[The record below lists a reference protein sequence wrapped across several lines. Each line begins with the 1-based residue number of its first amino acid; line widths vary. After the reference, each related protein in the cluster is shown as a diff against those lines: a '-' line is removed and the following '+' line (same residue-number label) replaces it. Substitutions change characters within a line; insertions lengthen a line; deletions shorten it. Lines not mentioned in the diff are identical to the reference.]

1 MKGIETALPTAPET
15 GRLEITGLAAD
26 SRKVEPGF
34 LFAALPGA
42 RVDGLAFV
50 GEAVKRGAAAVLAPA
65 AAETAVRSLVARA
78 FAEGG
83 TATPAPTGT
92 ESPEASPIAVIVH
105 SNPRR
110 MLALMAARFFGQ
122 QPETVCAVTGT
133 NGKTSVVSFLRQIWA
148 HAGRNAAS
156 LGTLGLAAPGAQHAG
171 SMTTPDPVVL
181 HRTLAD
187 LAAQGVDALAMEA
200 SSHGIDQCRLD
211 GVRLAAAAFTNLGRD
226 HLDYHRSIEG
236 YLAAKL
242 RLFST
247 LVADGGSAVIAADDL
262 ASARVRA
269 AAAARGL
276 NVLTYGRAGEH
287 LRLRA
292 IEPIADGQ
300 RLSLDVLGAAHV
312 VQLPLVGDFQALN
325 ALAAAGL
332 ALATGT
338 PTDAVLAALARLEP
352 VPGRLE
358 RVGRLRGAPIYVDYA
373 HTPDALTAVLKALRP
388 QTSGRLVVVFGCGGD
403 RDTGKRPEM
412 GAVAKALAD
421 RLIVTDDNPR
431 SEDAAA
437 IRRQIMVSCPDA
449 DEIGDRTQAIAE
461 AVAGLEAGDVLVVA
475 GKGHETG
482 QIVGARVLPFDDRE
496 VVRAVVGGGAP

>member
-1 MKGIETALPTAPET
+1 MPTAAET

-42 RVDGLAFV
+42 RVDGLDFV
-50 GEAVKRGAAAVLAPA
+50 GEAVRRGAAAVLAPT
-65 AAETAVRSLVARA
+65 AAEPAVRSMLARA
-78 FAEGG
+78 AADAADNAAADAAVDPGRV
-83 TATPAPTGT
+83 
-92 ESPEASPIAVIVH
+92 AVIVDG
-105 SNPRR
+105 NPRR
-110 MLALMAARFFGQ
+110 LLALMAARFFGR

-148 HAGRNAAS
+148 DAGRNAAS
-156 LGTLGLAAPGAQHAG
+156 LGTLGLAAPGAQVEGAL
-171 SMTTPDPVVL
+171 TTPDPVAL

-200 SSHGIDQCRLD
+200 SSHGLDQFRLD
-211 GVRLAAAAFTNLGRD
+211 GVRVAAAAFTNLGRD
-226 HLDYHRSIEG
+226 HLDYHCCIEA

-242 RLFST
+242 RLFSA
-247 LVADGGSAVIAADDL
+247 LVADGGSAVVAADDL
-262 ASARVRA
+262 VSARVRA

-276 NVLTYGRAGEH
+276 NVLTYGRQGEH

-292 IEPIADGQ
+292 IAPIADGQ
-300 RLSLDVLGAAHV
+300 RLSLDILGAAHV
-312 VQLPLVGDFQALN
+312 VDLPLVGDFQALN

-338 PTDAVLAALARLEP
+338 AVEAVVAAMARLAP

-358 RVGRLRGAPIYVDYA
+358 RVARVRGAPIYVDYA
-373 HTPDALTAVLKALRP
+373 HTPDALAAVLKALRP
-388 QTSGRLVVVFGCGGD
+388 QTNGRLAVVFGCGGD
-403 RDTGKRPEM
+403 RDAGKRPEM
-412 GAVAKALAD
+412 GAVARALAD
-421 RLIVTDDNPR
+421 RIIVTDDNPR

-437 IRRQIMVSCPDA
+437 IRRQILASCPDA
-449 DEIGDRTQAIAE
+449 IEIGDRAQAIGE
-461 AVAGLEAGDVLVVA
+461 AVAALEAGDVLVVA

-482 QIVGARVLPFDDRE
+482 QIVGPRVLPFDDRA
-496 VVRAVVGGGAP
+496 VVRSIAGEGAE